1 MSNSSDKLCYAII
14 PARGG
19 SKGIEDKNLR
29 KIGGKSLIRRSVEV
43 ALAANCVDQVF
54 VSTDSENIAAAAV
67 EAGAVI
73 IDRPAELSGD
83 QASSETAL
91 LHAIEWWNENDY
103 GEPLN
108 IVFLQCT
115 SPLTLPEDIDGTFR
129 AMADADADCA
139 LSVAPFHYFLWH
151 STPNGAVGVN
161 HDKEKRQLRQD
172 REPEFLESGA
182 VYVMNTS
189 GFVQAGHRFFGK
201 TAMYE
206 TPPERVLE
214 IDDPVD
220 LKLAECM
227 LAISEPD

>member
-29 KIGGKSLIRRSVEV
+29 KIGGKSLIRRSVEA

-54 VSTDSENIAAAAV
+54 VSTDSENIAAAAG
-67 EAGAVI
+67 EAGAVV

-91 LHAIEWWNENDY
+91 LHAVEWWKENDFA
-103 GEPLN
+103 EPLN

-129 AMADADADCA
+129 AVADADADCA
-139 LSVAPFHYFLWH
+139 LSVAPFHYFLWLN
-151 STPNGAVGVN
+151 TPNGAVGVN

-201 TAMYE
+201 TEMYE
-206 TPPERVLE
+206 MPPERVLE

-227 LAISEPD
+227 LAISKSD